1 VVFIHTVVIFA
12 KLRHLAMAVFLCA
25 MARIH
30 QLAQN
35 FFSTRH
41 GGFLMRHGDHSSAAQ
56 KFIKSRQGD
65 FPTRHG
71 ENASD
76 AEFFFPLHCTV

>member
-1 VVFIHTVVIFA
+1 
-12 KLRHLAMAVFLCA
+12 
-25 MARIH
+25 
-30 QLAQN
+30 
-35 FFSTRH
+35 
-41 GGFLMRHGDHSSAAQ
+41 MRHGEHSSAAQ